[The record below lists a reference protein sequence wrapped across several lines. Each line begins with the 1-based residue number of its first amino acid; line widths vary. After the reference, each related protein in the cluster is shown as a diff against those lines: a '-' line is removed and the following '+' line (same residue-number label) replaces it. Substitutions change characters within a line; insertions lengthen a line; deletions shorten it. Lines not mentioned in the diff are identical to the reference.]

1 MVLARGDVRQGI
13 QRGPR
18 CRCSSDLEFAQHVD
32 AAITRPVGEGTAQ
45 GGGLHL
51 LRCALGIVARLRA
64 MYHATTNELGG
75 ADRALACAA
84 GALLA
89 PRLTATTGN
98 IAASFRRVRSLAG
111 GWQVSRR

>member
-18 CRCSSDLEFAQHVD
+18 CRCIPRNEFAQNVD

-64 MYHATTNELGG
+64 MYHATTNGSGG

-84 GALLA
+84 AVLRA
-89 PRLTATTGN
+89 ARLTGNTGN
-98 IAASFRRVRSLAG
+98 IATGSLRVS
-111 GWQVSRR
+111 